1 MEIEKC
7 TKGKK
12 HNFIK
17 YFREKSEEMLVRL
30 VEQVID
36 KINKELQE
44 QEYWKGQIEMISI
57 HWGGN

>member
-44 QEYWKGQIEMISI
+44 QEY
-57 HWGGN
+57 

>member
-1 MEIEKC
+1 MCEKN
-7 TKGKK
+7 KK
-12 HNFIK
+12 HYFFLCVN

-44 QEYWKGQIEMISI
+44 QEY
-57 HWGGN
+57 

>member
-7 TKGKK
+7 VKR
-12 HNFIK
+12 IK
-17 YFREKSEEMLVRL
+17 NIIFFCVLTYFREKSEEMLVRL

-44 QEYWKGQIEMISI
+44 QEY
-57 HWGGN
+57 